1 MGRIED
7 GSTVSDFDDDERER
21 QLSINTALLPIEFGG
36 HKLNILDTPGFT
48 DFQGEVQQAIRVTD
62 TVVIVVDAVA
72 GPEVGTEMA
81 MSFAADFNQPVLI
94 VITKMDR
101 ENANFQHT
109 LEGLR
114 GRFPRYKFIP
124 VLLPLGEQAN
134 FKGVLNVVTRKAYL
148 GKGDVASD
156 VPAEYHDALEGAHLL
171 VVEAAAEADDAYIE
185 KYFDTGELTVDE
197 IRDGM
202 RKAAKNADLLTVPVF
217 VSSATSG
224 VGILPLMEALTV
236 YVQTA
241 SQRRVST
248 KTSLDSAEIE
258 FLNPPQSDSGPLA
271 AYVFKSYT
279 DKYGTLTYFRIF
291 AGALKSNDV
300 VWNPNTEQE
309 ERLGQLLTVRGK
321 EQFQIDELHAGDIGV
336 VTKLRGTSTGHTLTT
351 RSFGRFIPGPK
362 FPAPV
367 YAVAVHP
374 KSQSDSAKIAPTLTS
389 LCQSDQTLKWYQ
401 DGATK
406 QAVFA
411 GMGSVH
417 LDVAIKRAERLGCN
431 LETSVPKVPYQ
442 ETITRTAQS
451 VYRHKKQTGGAG
463 QFAEVHLRL
472 EPIEPTGGVEFKS
485 EVFGGAISGPFVQ
498 STEKGIRQ
506 VVPDGVIAGY
516 PVVGVRAVVFDG
528 KMHPVDS
535 KDIAFQIAGRGAF
548 KDAFKQAGPVLL
560 EPIVSVRVTVP
571 EENTGDIMGDMT
583 TRRGRVQGMETVA
596 GRTVINALVPQA
608 EMLRYS
614 NDLRSM
620 TGGRG
625 IFTME
630 LSHYE
635 QMPSHLAAEV
645 MAAHKAAQ
653 EEE

>member
-1 MGRIED
+1 
-7 GSTVSDFDDDERER
+7 
-21 QLSINTALLPIEFGG
+21 
-36 HKLNILDTPGFT
+36 
-48 DFQGEVQQAIRVTD
+48 
-62 TVVIVVDAVA
+62 
-72 GPEVGTEMA
+72 
-81 MSFAADFNQPVLI
+81 
-94 VITKMDR
+94 
-101 ENANFQHT
+101 
-109 LEGLR
+109 
-114 GRFPRYKFIP
+114 
-124 VLLPLGEQAN
+124 
-134 FKGVLNVVTRKAYL
+134 
-148 GKGDVASD
+148 
-156 VPAEYHDALEGAHLL
+156 
-171 VVEAAAEADDAYIE
+171 
-185 KYFDTGELTVDE
+185 
-197 IRDGM
+197 
-202 RKAAKNADLLTVPVF
+202 
-217 VSSATSG
+217 
-224 VGILPLMEALTV
+224 
-236 YVQTA
+236 
-241 SQRRVST
+241 
-248 KTSLDSAEIE
+248 
-258 FLNPPQSDSGPLA
+258 
-271 AYVFKSYT
+271 
-279 DKYGTLTYFRIF
+279 
-291 AGALKSNDV
+291 
-300 VWNPNTEQE
+300 
-309 ERLGQLLTVRGK
+309 
-321 EQFQIDELHAGDIGV
+321 
-336 VTKLRGTSTGHTLTT
+336 
-351 RSFGRFIPGPK
+351 
-362 FPAPV
+362 
-367 YAVAVHP
+367 
-374 KSQSDSAKIAPTLTS
+374 
-389 LCQSDQTLKWYQ
+389 LKWYQ